1 MAITVTMIEE
11 KEFKTKVR
19 GYDPLE
25 VDEFLDAICDEID
38 SLNAT
43 IAQLREQLK
52 QQQGANLYMPAPM
65 APVPAPQAPVQA
77 PHPAPAAAPAVRSP
91 EIPTDIKTAK
101 LLLEKT
107 QKACDEALAE
117 AHRRARDIMAN
128 AEATADPQIQ
138 DLEARRDE
146 LQREIDALTER
157 SEKIKQRLKTMLKDQ
172 IDIVESEL
180 P

>member
-52 QQQGANLYMPAPM
+52 QQQGANLYMPAPA
-65 APVPAPQAPVQA
+65 APMPAA
-77 PHPAPAAAPAVRSP
+77 PAPAPAPAPAQAAPRAP
-91 EIPTDIKTAK
+91 ELPADLKTAK
-101 LLLEKT
+101 LLLEET
-107 QKACDEALAE
+107 QRACDMALAE
-117 AHRRARDIMAN
+117 ANRRAQEIIAQ
-128 AEATADPQIQ
+128 AEGSLPDAETR
-138 DLEARRDE
+138 DLEARREE
-146 LQREIDALTER
+146 LQREIESLTER